1 MESVV
6 TRAPQSGMITEQ
18 CHEVSSLDKKSK
30 IPDPREPLGE
40 RILFIQENMVAFVN
54 QYNMPVVEVA
64 LVVSKY
70 IRILLE
76 ELRRVAEDS
85 DERLPSHL
93 LSPSPFD
100 GDSRSPLIDSFP
112 LDRLLGSLDEDRM
125 DILDTLMRTTINAV
139 EVPFSSALALL
150 RDWERLIRIQ
160 LSESRS
166 PGHLFSPMRIPEN
179 F

>member
-6 TRAPQSGMITEQ
+6 TRAPQSGMMTEQ

-30 IPDPREPLGE
+30 IPDPRDPLGE

-85 DERLPSHL
+85 DESLPSHL